1 MKIEPLLKLITE
13 HEAAGKTVRQIHNQD
28 WMERVIIVFTDDT
41 YMNIE
46 ASTEYGGTYIK
57 IKDEP
62 PTTVESDADIDAG
75 LFSQAQYD
83 LQQAQ
88 ELAAWD
94 ARNAAVE
101 RAQYE
106 KLKAKY
112 GA

>member
-1 MKIEPLLKLITE
+1 MTIEPLLKLITE

-46 ASTEYGGTYIK
+46 ASTEYGSTYIR

-62 PTTVESDADIDAG
+62 PTTIESNADIDAG
-75 LFSQAQYD
+75 LFSQAQFD
-83 LQQAQ
+83 Q
-88 ELAAWD
+88 ERAAWD
-94 ARNAAVE
+94 ARNAAVV